1 MRSRRGAVLQ
11 GREGR
16 GHALHRQRPI
26 QAGRIRHRTA
36 GGGHR
41 RRTRHAVA
49 VEHANPDAGMHR
61 SRHDPERQ
69 LHQGRGT
76 LRAESGIRLLLSPP
90 RQRAAVSEHRNAGA
104 AVGAADSQ
112 RCAEARVRAGSAGVA
127 GVLSS
132 LRYLLA
138 DFIGDD
144 DDEPPFLPDG
154 LPDAVAPVV
163 SDAIHMLID
172 YQGNAYATLYVT
184 RLRRFVGRRDVNDAM
199 LGEIARLMA
208 MRMSYQD
215 PIQVAQLKL
224 AELEAGGA
232 PSHDV
237 RRFRF
242 DELIGALPA
251 VVAEPV
257 LDTFE
262 WLGWEV
268 RRRVPIRF
276 STRSRWGI
284 RRLKIEAGLRRWR
297 LFSVRYAKERVWVER
312 WLHMIDRGL
321 TKQPAAASAIV
332 QTATMVRG
340 YGDAYRQALA
350 DWHAIIDGLV
360 KPTFDE
366 DLPLADLAAAVAE
379 ARAAVTPDPR
389 QAALKRTIAESRAR
403 ALAEARPPVVEANSE

>member
-1 MRSRRGAVLQ
+1 M
-11 GREGR
+11 
-16 GHALHRQRPI
+16 
-26 QAGRIRHRTA
+26 
-36 GGGHR
+36 
-41 RRTRHAVA
+41 
-49 VEHANPDAGMHR
+49 
-61 SRHDPERQ
+61 
-69 LHQGRGT
+69 
-76 LRAESGIRLLLSPP
+76 
-90 RQRAAVSEHRNAGA
+90 
-104 AVGAADSQ
+104 
-112 RCAEARVRAGSAGVA
+112 A

-132 LRYLLA
+132 LRYLFA
-138 DFIGDD
+138 DLIGDD
-144 DDEPPFLPDG
+144 DDTPPFLPDG
-154 LPDAVAPVV
+154 LSDAVAPVV

-208 MRMSYQD
+208 KRMSYQD
-215 PIQVAQLKL
+215 PIRIAQLKL

-242 DELIGALPA
+242 DELIRALPA

-312 WLHMIDRGL
+312 WLHMIDRSL
-321 TKQPAAASAIV
+321 TKQPRAASAIV
-332 QTATMVRG
+332 QTATMVQG
-340 YGDAYRQALA
+340 YGDAYRQGLA
-350 DWHAIIDGLV
+350 DWHAIIDGLA
-360 KPTFDE
+360 KPTFDGV
-366 DLPLADLAAAVAE
+366 LPLPDLAAAVAE

-389 QAALKRTIAESRAR
+389 QAVLKRTIAEIRAR
-403 ALAEARPPVVEANSE
+403 ALGAGANAAAG

>member
-1 MRSRRGAVLQ
+1 M
-11 GREGR
+11 
-16 GHALHRQRPI
+16 
-26 QAGRIRHRTA
+26 
-36 GGGHR
+36 
-41 RRTRHAVA
+41 
-49 VEHANPDAGMHR
+49 
-61 SRHDPERQ
+61 
-69 LHQGRGT
+69 
-76 LRAESGIRLLLSPP
+76 
-90 RQRAAVSEHRNAGA
+90 
-104 AVGAADSQ
+104 
-112 RCAEARVRAGSAGVA
+112 A

-215 PIQVAQLKL
+215 PIRVAQLKL

-312 WLHMIDRGL
+312 WLHMIDRSL
-321 TKQPAAASAIV
+321 TKQPRAASAIV
-332 QTATMVRG
+332 QTATMVQG
-340 YGDAYRQALA
+340 YGDAYRQGLA
-350 DWHAIIDGLV
+350 DWHAIIDGLA
-360 KPTFDE
+360 KPTFDGV
-366 DLPLADLAAAVAE
+366 LPLQDLAAAVAE

-389 QAALKRTIAESRAR
+389 QAVLKRTIAEIRAR
-403 ALAEARPPVVEANSE
+403 APGAGTNAAAG

>member
-1 MRSRRGAVLQ
+1 
-11 GREGR
+11 
-16 GHALHRQRPI
+16 
-26 QAGRIRHRTA
+26 
-36 GGGHR
+36 
-41 RRTRHAVA
+41 
-49 VEHANPDAGMHR
+49 
-61 SRHDPERQ
+61 
-69 LHQGRGT
+69 
-76 LRAESGIRLLLSPP
+76 
-90 RQRAAVSEHRNAGA
+90 
-104 AVGAADSQ
+104 
-112 RCAEARVRAGSAGVA
+112 
-127 GVLSS
+127 
-132 LRYLLA
+132 LLA

-276 STRSRWGI
+276 STRSRFGI

-312 WLHMIDRGL
+312 WLHMIDRSL
-321 TKQPAAASAIV
+321 TKQPRAASAIV
-332 QTATMVRG
+332 QTATMVQG
-340 YGDAYRQALA
+340 YGDAYRQGLA
-350 DWHAIIDGLV
+350 DWHAIIDGLA
-360 KPTFDE
+360 KPTFDGV
-366 DLPLADLAAAVAE
+366 LPLPDLAAAVAE

-389 QAALKRTIAESRAR
+389 QAVLKRTIAEIRAQ
-403 ALAEARPPVVEANSE
+403 ALGAGANAAAG